1 MEHVNT
7 YTIQTISN
15 CRKIPYHKLLQT
27 WTGAQLACSPLIIA
41 YFQEVE
47 ERIESGRRNAEED

>member
-1 MEHVNT
+1 MEHINT

-15 CRKIPYHKLLQT
+15 CSKIPYHKLLQT

>member
-7 YTIQTISN
+7 NIIQSISN
-15 CRKIPYHKLLQT
+15 CRNIPYHKLLQT

-41 YFQEVE
+41 DFQKVE
-47 ERIESGRRNAEED
+47 GRIESGRRNAEED